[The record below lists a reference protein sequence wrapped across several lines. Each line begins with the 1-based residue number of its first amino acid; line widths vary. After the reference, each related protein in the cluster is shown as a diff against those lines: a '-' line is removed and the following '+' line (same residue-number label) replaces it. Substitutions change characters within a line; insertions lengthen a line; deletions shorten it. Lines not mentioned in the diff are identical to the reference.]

1 MIALKIVRWQS
12 FVISWSVRRVLHSK
26 VTTTGKHV
34 IVVIIHYTSFLIGR
48 KSRVNF
54 RNQGLWRH
62 NCRLCNNHVKGTQGH
77 GYSCRVWPR
86 CVVCKGKSWQVRALC
101 GACRQWRSK
110 NMTFLVCRSM
120 YNTTIIRFGLSD
132 VQNNQGR
139 GKGYQQYLYI
149 LFLTGQWKTLIV
161 VYTILRQLES
171 MLKNCYK

>member
-1 MIALKIVRWQS
+1 
-12 FVISWSVRRVLHSK
+12 
-26 VTTTGKHV
+26 
-34 IVVIIHYTSFLIGR
+34 
-48 KSRVNF
+48 
-54 RNQGLWRH
+54 
-62 NCRLCNNHVKGTQGH
+62 
-77 GYSCRVWPR
+77 
-86 CVVCKGKSWQVRALC
+86 
-101 GACRQWRSK
+101 
-110 NMTFLVCRSM
+110 MTFFVCRSM